1 MLNALHAGDSCT
13 GTLAASLGGDGATQ
27 SQAGAHA
34 AGSGLLKPGLL
45 GGQLHTPMSSELSSV
60 CVSLCA
66 APLNVNDTR
75 AHPCIP
81 KPPPLASELQKHGP
95 GMLIL

>member
-1 MLNALHAGDSCT
+1 MLNALHAGDGCT

-27 SQAGAHA
+27 SQAGAPA
-34 AGSGLLKPGLL
+34 AGSGLL
-45 GGQLHTPMSSELSSV
+45 GGQLHTPMSSEPSLV

-66 APLNVNDTR
+66 APLNVNDTC